1 MLHPIQSKLLNII
14 EKINLKTNSLRQ
26 VGKLIDVDHPQKI
39 LHHIEQLE
47 KKGIIKIDKRNG
59 KIKRIR
65 KEKIQKSNFVVIPI
79 LGAANCG
86 DANIFADEYL
96 DGYLK
101 VSKSIIDDNKNIFAI
116 KASGNS
122 MNKADIKKK
131 NIEDGDYVIIDGEK
145 RNPKS
150 GDYVLS
156 IIDEMANIKK
166 LFVNIDETISLM
178 SESTEKHP
186 TIIIHQDDK
195 FMINGIVKNVIKKP
209 KIS

>member
-1 MLHPIQSKLLNII
+1 MLHPIQSKLLNIV

-26 VGKLIDVDHPQKI
+26 VGKLIDVDHPQKV

-101 VSKSIIDDNKNIFAI
+101 ISKSIINDNKNIFAI

-122 MNKADIKKK
+122 MNKANIKEK
-131 NIEDGDYVIIDGEK
+131 NIEDGDYIIIDGEK

-156 IIDEMANIKK
+156 VIDETANIKK
-166 LFVNIDETISLM
+166 FFINNDETISLM

-186 TIIIHQDDK
+186 MIVIHSDDK
-195 FMINGIVKNVIKKP
+195 FMINGIVENVIKKP
-209 KIS
+209 KVS